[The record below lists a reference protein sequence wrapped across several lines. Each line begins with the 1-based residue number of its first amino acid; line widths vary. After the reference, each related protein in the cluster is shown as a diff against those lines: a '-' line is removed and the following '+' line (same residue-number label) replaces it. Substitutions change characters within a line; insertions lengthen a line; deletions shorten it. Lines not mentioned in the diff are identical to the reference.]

1 MFYCVY
7 MYTYIYVY
15 RTLTF
20 EKWCAVVTKLK
31 SPRGLCRASVA
42 DVTVEAKAR
51 RQEVDSCLVFAPMS
65 IIMSYGNNNLLYEYI
80 HRWIRALCLLRSQK

>member
-51 RQEVDSCLVFAPMS
+51 RQEVDSCLVIAPMS
-65 IIMSYGNNNLLYEYI
+65 IIMSYGNHNLLYEYI
-80 HRWIRALCLLRSQK
+80 HRWIRALCLPRSQK